1 MKLLATEIYQM
12 TILQGIERLKMAKLF
27 IFQPEELAE
36 LLG

>member
-1 MKLLATEIYQM
+1 MKLLAREIYQM
-12 TILQGIERLKMAKLF
+12 TILIERLKMAKLF